1 MKTMI
6 KPLIFV
12 AATLLSA
19 GVLAEEVNMPA
30 GEQGMANQDVP
41 RPHNGQSMDQVS
53 AKYGEPDQKIPA
65 VGNPPI
71 SRWVYGKYTVYFEND
86 RVIHSVLHPAQ

>member
-12 AATLLSA
+12 ASTLLSA
-19 GVLAEEVNMPA
+19 TVLAEEVNVPA
-30 GEQGMANQDVP
+30 GQQGSAYQDVSRP
-41 RPHNGQSMDQVS
+41 RNGQSMNQVA

-65 VGNPPI
+65 VGDPPI